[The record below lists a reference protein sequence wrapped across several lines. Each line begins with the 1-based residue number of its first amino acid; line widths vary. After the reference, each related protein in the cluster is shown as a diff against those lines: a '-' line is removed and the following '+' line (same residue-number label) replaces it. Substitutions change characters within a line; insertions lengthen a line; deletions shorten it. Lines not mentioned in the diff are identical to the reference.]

1 MTRIFWL
8 FIIPILLV
16 SCEYFKKEQPK
27 EPVARVNDSYLFKED
42 IESLIQENTSAED
55 SIIIVNNYINR
66 WATQQLLIDKAKVNL
81 PTEQLS
87 NYDQLVSDYRNDLY
101 TKGYKNAIVTRQL
114 DSVIQ
119 ETDYALYYEANKDNF
134 VLNDRLLQLR
144 YIYLSAENNNLTEI
158 KRALTRYN
166 EEDKAQL
173 DDIAIQFIRFYGNDS
188 IWVRQESV
196 IEQIPPLSLDNNI
209 QLLKNSNYL
218 QLQDS
223 IGVYLVQI
231 KNVLER
237 NQIAPLVY
245 VKPTI
250 EQIILNK
257 RKLDL
262 IKKLE
267 ADITKDAIRKNDFE
281 VYQ

>member
-1 MTRIFWL
+1 VSS
-8 FIIPILLV
+8 LLV

-27 EPVARVNDSYLFKED
+27 EPVARVNNSYLFKED
-42 IESLIQENTSAED
+42 IASLIQENTTPED
-55 SIIIVNNYINR
+55 SVLIVTNYINR

-81 PTEQLS
+81 PTEQLE
-87 NYDQLVSDYRNDLY
+87 NYNQLVNDYQKDLY
-101 TKGYKNAIVTRQL
+101 TKGYKNAIVSRQL
-114 DSVIQ
+114 DSLI
-119 ETDYALYYEANKDNF
+119 TPLDYEQYYEANKENF

-144 YIYLSAENNNLTEI
+144 YIFLSEENKSLNEI
-158 KRALTRYN
+158 KKALISFK
-166 EEDKAQL
+166 EEDKAKL
-173 DDIAIQFIRFYGNDS
+173 DEMAIQFTTYYGNDS
-188 IWVRQESV
+188 TWVKQESV
-196 IEQIPPLSLDNNI
+196 VEQIPPLALKNNI
-209 QLLKNSNYL
+209 ELLKNSNYL

-223 IGVYLVQI
+223 LGVYLVQI
-231 KNVLER
+231 NKVLER
-237 NQIAPLVY
+237 NQIAPLVF

-250 EQIILNK
+250 KQIILNK